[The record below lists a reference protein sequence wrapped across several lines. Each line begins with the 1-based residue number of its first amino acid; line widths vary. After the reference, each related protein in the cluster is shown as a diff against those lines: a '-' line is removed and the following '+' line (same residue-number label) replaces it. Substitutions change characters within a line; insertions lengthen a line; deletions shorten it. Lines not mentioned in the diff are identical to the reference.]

1 MAHVIDREVW
11 AEGDRWHG
19 EMQGVPYGRR
29 HFHCIFNDFD
39 RIGGG
44 PRLHKH
50 PYPET
55 FIIRSGRALFTV
67 GESEIEASAGQILV
81 VPADTPHKFRN
92 LGPEALVTIDVHA
105 SEKFITEW
113 LE

>member
-1 MAHVIDREVW
+1 MAHVIDKEGW

-19 EMQGVPYGRR
+19 EMQGMPYGAG
-29 HFHCIFNDFD
+29 ISIVFNDFD

-67 GESEIEASAGQILV
+67 GDSEIEASAGQIVV
-81 VPADTPHKFRN
+81 VPADMPHKFRN
-92 LGPEALVTIDVHA
+92 LGPEPLITIDVHA